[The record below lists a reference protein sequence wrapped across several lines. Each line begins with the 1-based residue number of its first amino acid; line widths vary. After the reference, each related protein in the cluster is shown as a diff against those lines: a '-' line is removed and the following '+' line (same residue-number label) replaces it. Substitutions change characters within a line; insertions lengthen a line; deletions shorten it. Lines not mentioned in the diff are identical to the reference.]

1 MKKEVKIYPR
11 IIERIEDWP
20 IYRLSKDRAEF
31 VREIDEHT
39 FRRLA
44 DKHKKDLADVLVKT
58 IYHER
63 IRIKE
68 DPWKVDPPNDRS
80 FWNRISKRLIKK
92 SLDRNDA
99 EGRAVS
105 EEILQKIIHRY
116 SEEIV
121 GTFQVKTFRFA
132 QRFLTAFF
140 NRIFNAAVGRSI
152 RAMFR
157 GKRNLFER
165 LNVMGDVDTV
175 RALFQHGTVVVVPTH
190 SSNLD
195 SILVGYAMD
204 QIMGLP
210 SFSYGAGLNL
220 YNFGP
225 AAYYMN
231 RLGAYRVDRRKK
243 NVVYLETL
251 KSMSRL
257 SVQRGVNSLF
267 FPGGTR
273 SRDGAVETDLKMG
286 LLGTVVEAQRAAV
299 ASRQSAVGSGS
310 GQAAVGSG
318 QSAVDSG
325 SGQWAGQQSTVN
337 SQRSTVNSQQSTV
350 NGQQSTVNS
359 QRSTVNGQQSTVNGQ
374 QSTAKVFIVPLVI
387 CYNFVLEAPFLI
399 EQHLRN
405 TGKENYIRL
414 KDEGNSVRS
423 WFRFIWRF
431 FSTTSDITLSVGKP
445 MDVLGNFVD
454 AEGRSFDRFGNE
466 LDIREYFRS
475 RGEVTEDRQ
484 REEEYTKL
492 LAERIVERYHVENVV
507 LSSHL
512 VAHAVFEILLH
523 ENPKL
528 DLFGILRL
536 PPDDYAFPF
545 RAVEEVVEQMQ
556 EKLFEWEREDK
567 IKIAP
572 ELRQTAAEVV
582 RDGVKNLGIYHTE
595 KPLQFTKEENIVSSD
610 FRVLYFY
617 HNRLSNYGLDKAVQ
631 WKAEEIEVLKVED

>member
-1 MKKEVKIYPR
+1 MSKEVKIYPR

-31 VREIDEHT
+31 VRQIDEAT
-39 FRRLA
+39 FQRIVG
-44 DKHKKDLADVLVKT
+44 KHRKDLSDVLSKT
-58 IYHER
+58 IYQER

-92 SLDRNDA
+92 SLDRDDA
-99 EGRAVS
+99 EARA
-105 EEILQKIIHRY
+105 ENEQILRKIIHRY

-121 GTFQVKTFRFA
+121 GTFQISTFRFA

-165 LNVMGDVDTV
+165 LNIVGDVETV
-175 RALFQHGTVVVVPTH
+175 RSLFQHGTVVVVPTH
-190 SSNLD
+190 NSNLD

-204 QIMGLP
+204 QMMGLP

-243 NVVYLETL
+243 NGVYLETL
-251 KSMSRL
+251 KTMSRL
-257 SVQRGVNSLF
+257 SIQRGVNSLF

-273 SRDGAVETDLKMG
+273 SRSGEIETDLKMG
-286 LLGTVVEAQRAAV
+286 LLGTAVEAQRAMV
-299 ASRQSAVGSGS
+299 MQPEL
-310 GQAAVGSG
+310 
-318 QSAVDSG
+318 
-325 SGQWAGQQSTVN
+325 TN
-337 SQRSTVNSQQSTV
+337 HH
-350 NGQQSTVNS
+350 
-359 QRSTVNGQQSTVNGQ
+359 
-374 QSTAKVFIVPLVI
+374 KVFIVPLVI

-399 EQHLRN
+399 EQHLKN
-405 TGKENYIRL
+405 TGKENYLRL
-414 KDEGNSVRS
+414 RDEGTSVRS

-431 FSTTSDITLSVGKP
+431 FSTTSDITLSVGRP

-454 AEGRSFDRFGNE
+454 AQGRSYDRYGNE
-466 LDIREYFRS
+466 LDIREYFIS
-475 RGEVTEDRQ
+475 KGEINEDRQ

-492 LAERIVERYHVENVV
+492 LAERVAHRYLEENVV
-507 LSSHL
+507 LTSHL
-512 VAHAVFEILLH
+512 IAHAVFEMLSHL
-523 ENPKL
+523 NPKL

-536 PPDDYAFPF
+536 PPDDYLFPF

-556 EKLFEWEREDK
+556 AKLLDMESHGK
-567 IKIAP
+567 IKLAP
-572 ELRQTAAEVV
+572 EMHLTPAEIV

-595 KPLQFTKEENIVSSD
+595 KPLMFTKEGDIVSSD

-617 HNRLSNYGLDKAVQ
+617 HNRLSKYNIQKAVH

>member
-11 IIERIEDWP
+11 VIERIEDWP

-39 FRRLA
+39 SQRLIA
-44 DKHKKDLADVLVKT
+44 KHKKDLSDVLMKT
-58 IYHER
+58 IYQER

-80 FWNRISKRLIKK
+80 FWNRISRRLIKK

-99 EGRAVS
+99 EARAVG
-105 EEILQKIIHRY
+105 EEILRKIIHRY

-121 GTFQVKTFRFA
+121 GTFQVSTFRFA

-140 NRIFNAAVGRSI
+140 NRIFNAAVGRSL

-165 LNVMGDVDTV
+165 LNIVGDVETV
-175 RALFQHGTVVVVPTH
+175 RSLFQHGTVVVVPTH
-190 SSNLD
+190 NSNLD

-204 QIMGLP
+204 QMMGLP

-243 NVVYLETL
+243 NPVYLETL
-251 KSMSRL
+251 KTMSRL
-257 SVQRGVNSLF
+257 SIQRGVNSLF

-273 SRDGAVETDLKMG
+273 SRSGALEDDLKMG
-286 LLGTVVEAQRAAV
+286 LLGTAVEAQRAMV
-299 ASRQSAVGSGS
+299 AGQGANSRQHPPAP
-310 GQAAVGSG
+310 
-318 QSAVDSG
+318 
-325 SGQWAGQQSTVN
+325 
-337 SQRSTVNSQQSTV
+337 
-350 NGQQSTVNS
+350 
-359 QRSTVNGQQSTVNGQ
+359 
-374 QSTAKVFIVPLVI
+374 KVFIVPLVI

-414 KDEGNSVRS
+414 RDQGKSVRS

-445 MDVLGNFVD
+445 MDVLGNYVGPD
-454 AEGRSFDRFGNE
+454 GKSFDRYGNE
-466 LDIREYFRS
+466 LDIREYFLS
-475 RGEVTEDRQ
+475 RGEINEDRQ

-492 LAERIVERYHVENVV
+492 LAERIVERYRVENVV

-512 VAHAVFEILLH
+512 VAYAVFEMLLH
-523 ENPKL
+523 ENPRL

-536 PPDDYAFPF
+536 PPDDYLFPF
-545 RAVEEVVEQMQ
+545 RAVEEVVEQMLD
-556 EKLFEWEREDK
+556 KLLEWEKNDK
-567 IKIAP
+567 IKLAP
-572 ELRQTAAEVV
+572 ELRNTPAEVV

-595 KPLQFTKEENIVSSD
+595 KPLQFTKDGDIISSD

-617 HNRLSNYGLDKAVQ
+617 HNRLEYYRLDRAVH
-631 WKAEEIEVLKVED
+631 WKSEEIEVLKIEE

>member
-1 MKKEVKIYPR
+1 MKKEVKIHPR
-11 IIERIEDWP
+11 VIERIEDWP
-20 IYRLSKDRAEF
+20 IYRLSKDRTDF
-31 VREIDEHT
+31 LREIDEHT
-39 FRRLA
+39 FQRLA
-44 DKHKKDLADVLVKT
+44 SKHKKDLADMLVKT
-58 IYHER
+58 IYQER

-80 FWNRISKRLIKK
+80 FWNRISNRLIKK
-92 SLDRNDA
+92 SLDRDDA
-99 EGRAVS
+99 EARAVS

-140 NRIFNAAVGRSI
+140 NRIFNAAVGKSI

-165 LNVMGDVDTV
+165 LNIEGDVETV
-175 RALFQHGTVVVVPTH
+175 RSLFHHGTVVVVPTH
-190 SSNLD
+190 NSNLD

-243 NVVYLETL
+243 NPIYLETL
-251 KSMSRL
+251 KTMSRL
-257 SVQRGVNSLF
+257 SIQRGVNSLF

-273 SRDGAVETDLKMG
+273 SRDGAIEKDLKMG
-286 LLGTVVEAQRAAV
+286 LLGTVVEAQRAMV
-299 ASRQSAVGSGS
+299 S
-310 GQAAVGSG
+310 
-318 QSAVDSG
+318 
-325 SGQWAGQQSTVN
+325 N
-337 SQRSTVNSQQSTV
+337 RSTHHPPPSTPP
-350 NGQQSTVNS
+350 
-359 QRSTVNGQQSTVNGQ
+359 
-374 QSTAKVFIVPLVI
+374 KVFIVPLVL

-414 KDEGNSVRS
+414 RDEGTSVRS

-431 FSTTSDITLSVGKP
+431 FSTSSDITLSVGKP

-454 AEGRSFDRFGNE
+454 ADGKSFDRYGNE
-466 LDIREYFRS
+466 LDVREYFLS
-475 RGEVTEDRQ
+475 RGEVTEDYQ

-492 LAERIVERYHVENVV
+492 LAERIAERYHVENVV

-512 VAHAVFEILLH
+512 VAHAVFEMLSH
-523 ENPKL
+523 QNPKL

-536 PPDDYAFPF
+536 PHDEYLFPF

-556 EKLFEWEREDK
+556 ETLFKWERAGK
-567 IKIAP
+567 IKLAP
-572 ELRQTAAEVV
+572 ELRLSPAELV
-582 RDGVKNLGIYHTE
+582 RDGVKNLGIYHAE
-595 KPLQFTKEENIVSSD
+595 KPLQFTKEGEIVSSD

-617 HNRLSNYGLDKAVQ
+617 HNRLSNYGLDKAVY
-631 WKAEEIEVLKVED
+631 WKAEEIEVLRVED

>member
-1 MKKEVKIYPR
+1 MEKEVKIYPR
-11 IIERIEDWP
+11 VIERIEDWP

-39 FRRLA
+39 FQRLA
-44 DKHKKDLADVLVKT
+44 SKHKKDLSDVLVKT
-58 IYHER
+58 IYQER

-92 SLDRNDA
+92 SLDRDNA
-99 EGRAVS
+99 EAREVS

-132 QRFLTAFF
+132 ERFLTAFF
-140 NRIFNAAVGRSI
+140 NRIFNAAVGKSL

-165 LNVMGDVDTV
+165 LNIVGDVETV
-175 RALFQHGTVVVVPTH
+175 RSLFNHGTVVVVPTH
-190 SSNLD
+190 NSNLD

-243 NVVYLETL
+243 NSVYLETL

-257 SVQRGVNSLF
+257 SIQRGVNSLF

-273 SRDGAVETDLKMG
+273 SRDGAIETDLKMG
-286 LLGTVVEAQRAAV
+286 LLGTVVEAQRAMV
-299 ASRQSAVGSGS
+299 AEGGARQPDG
-310 GQAAVGSG
+310 
-318 QSAVDSG
+318 
-325 SGQWAGQQSTVN
+325 
-337 SQRSTVNSQQSTV
+337 
-350 NGQQSTVNS
+350 
-359 QRSTVNGQQSTVNGQ
+359 
-374 QSTAKVFIVPLVI
+374 KVFVVPLVI

-414 KDEGNSVRS
+414 RDEGTSVRS

-431 FSTTSDITLSVGKP
+431 FSTSSDITLSVGKP

-454 AEGRSFDRFGNE
+454 AEGKSFDHYGNE
-466 LDIREYFRS
+466 LAVREYFRS

-492 LAERIVERYHVENVV
+492 LAERIAERYHVENVV

-512 VAHAVFEILLH
+512 VAHAVFEMLAH
-523 ENPKL
+523 QNPKL

-536 PPDDYAFPF
+536 PPDDYVFPF

-556 EKLFEWEREDK
+556 EKLFEWERGDK
-567 IKIAP
+567 IKLAP
-572 ELRQTAAEVV
+572 ELRLSPAELV
-582 RDGVKNLGIYHTE
+582 RDGVKNLGIYHAE
-595 KPLQFTKEENIVSSD
+595 KPLQFTKEGEIVSSD

-617 HNRLSNYGLDKAVQ
+617 HNRLSNYGLDKAVY